1 MELALPDSADFP
13 QDPALVKSDYALTSW
28 QIFRACMEREVLLV
42 DRNRPLYVIRFI
54 MLLVLALVTA
64 TLFIRT
70 RMKPTSV
77 VDGNLYFGG
86 LLLAP
91 FRKTLAGL
99 AHSPKEIAWQG
110 WWGGEGGGGCIHSQ
124 PHEAHLPHGRE
135 PPCLVTFIVPIS
147 SERNQQWTQCMEV
160 GGAAVVYVT
169 SGRDGLCLLRG
180 SH

>member
-110 WWGGEGGGGCIHSQ
+110 WWGGEGGGVAFIRS
-124 PHEAHLPHGRE
+124 PMKLTFLMDVSLPVWSPSLYLFRLNG
-135 PPCLVTFIVPIS
+135 
-147 SERNQQWTQCMEV
+147 
-160 GGAAVVYVT
+160 T
-169 SGRDGLCLLRG
+169 SNGPSVWRWEGLQLSMSPLEG
-180 SH
+180 TAYAF